1 LRLQRVLVN
10 ACENTLI
17 HLIRSGELY
26 QEYSEY
32 IEEVC
37 ESAIRGRELEI
48 FIEECNKRN
57 IQLITSEEIEC
68 AISRW
73 SQWLKWSTVILDEND
88 YLEVAV
94 HALNVAPILRGTDY
108 GTSRQRDLGQL
119 WTDTIRG
126 FLGEKAFQKWVKRT
140 FNIDIE
146 LDYRRGSLEE
156 YLPTDIKSV
165 LTKDG
170 IKREPRLKI
179 SIKTTKIK
187 GIWLDI
193 PYAQVQ
199 HSDVFV
205 MVKVGVERE
214 HFLAF
219 LKKISVIKDKLL
231 KKAIEQGFIDETDVE
246 RLWESLPDF
255 KPIPAYIAGYF
266 DKRDYI
272 NEVESREAII
282 EVDGEMKR
290 KKFIINKYIGY
301 WKQNDINFKNKV
313 IKILKKKY
321 IHLPEDIRIEF
332 EAIGSFSNAL
342 RFLVNSGSLKR
353 KPEEWEMLIKEI

>member
-1 LRLQRVLVN
+1 MQRKLLDS
-10 ACENTLI
+10 CRKTLI
-17 HLIRSGELY
+17 RRIRSGELN

-32 IEEVC
+32 LEEVC

-48 FIEECNKRN
+48 FIEECNKSG
-57 IQLITSEEIEC
+57 QLIPPEDIEC

-73 SQWLKWSTVILDEND
+73 SQWLKWSTIILDEND

-126 FLGEKAFQKWVKRT
+126 FLGEKAFQKWIKRS
-140 FNIDIE
+140 FSIHVE

-156 YLPTDIKSV
+156 YLPSDIKYV
-165 LTKDG
+165 IMEG
-170 IKREPRLKI
+170 EVKREPKLKI
-179 SIKTTKIK
+179 SIKTTKIR

-193 PYAQVQ
+193 PYTQIA

-205 MVKVGVERE
+205 LVKVGVKRE

-219 LKKISVIKDKLL
+219 LKEISVIKDKFLE
-231 KKAIEQGFIDETDVE
+231 KAVKCGFIDKDEVE
-246 RLWESLPDF
+246 KLWKSLPNF
-255 KPIPAYIAGYF
+255 RPIPAYIAGYF

-272 NEVESREAII
+272 NEVESRDAIV

-290 KKFIINKYIGY
+290 KRFIINKYIGY
-301 WKQNDINFKNKV
+301 WKQNDNIFKNKV
-313 IKILKKKY
+313 LKILKKKY
-321 IHLPEDIRIEF
+321 INLPEDVRIEF

-353 KPEEWEMLIKEI
+353 RPKEWETLIKEI